1 MTRWWGD
8 TLFRRLFILMWV
20 TLVGSHVVAFA
31 VGSLLRTAPPGHV
44 QQAPRSTRPRFPS
57 LPPPPGLDG
66 GPGGPGG
73 PPPGMGGRPPSRGGP
88 GMAPQGPGPGAMPD
102 HTEQAHQAMPFPTS
116 MLVLDYGVR
125 LLIIGLAA
133 WLGARWLSRPM
144 HTLASASRS
153 LTASLG
159 QDTQVARLNETE
171 GTTEVRETAR
181 VFNEMAGQLSEQFK
195 TRGLL
200 VASLSHDLR
209 TPLTRMRM
217 RLACLPEDPVLDR
230 CVSDIRE
237 MNELIDSALEL
248 FRGSSSTEPAQNT
261 DVFSVVQ
268 SLTDDL
274 IEQGQPV
281 TFQGAAAIAR
291 AQPTLL
297 RRVVSNLIG
306 NAVRYGQRADVTVSL
321 QGDQVSI
328 VVDDAGPGIRPDQ
341 LDAVFRPFYRVES
354 SRNRHTGGAGL
365 GLYIARDLMVRQG
378 GTLTLVNR
386 PQGGLRAQVLLPH
399 GQARAPVSTPTQSR

>member
-1 MTRWWGD
+1 MRRWLGD

-20 TLVGSHVVAFA
+20 TLVGSHIVAYS
-31 VGSLLRTAPPGHV
+31 VGALFRAEPPGHGPG
-44 QQAPRSTRPRFPS
+44 AGLSTLPTFPS
-57 LPPPPGLDG
+57 LPPTPGLDD
-66 GPGGPGG
+66 GPGGHGG
-73 PPPGMGGRPPSRGGP
+73 
-88 GMAPQGPGPGAMPD
+88 PQGPGSHPD
-102 HTEQAHQAMPFPTS
+102 DGPDQPPPHGNAQANPPSPFPTS
-116 MLVLDYGVR
+116 LLVLDYGVR

-144 HTLASASRS
+144 QTLATASRA
-153 LTASLG
+153 LTASLDQG
-159 QDTQVARLNETE
+159 AGTIRLNETQ
-171 GTTEVRETAR
+171 GTAEVRETAR

-217 RLACLPEDPVLDR
+217 RLTGLPDDPLVDR
-230 CVSDIRE
+230 CVGDIRE

-248 FRGSSSTEPAQNT
+248 FRGAHATEPVQNT
-261 DVFSVVQ
+261 EVCSVVQ

-281 TFQGAAAIAR
+281 SFSGSPAIAPS
-291 AQPTLL
+291 QPTLL
-297 RRVVSNLIG
+297 RRVVSNLVS
-306 NAVRYGQRADVTVSL
+306 NAIRYGHRADVTVSA
-321 QGDQVSI
+321 QDHQVSI
-328 VVDDAGPGIRPDQ
+328 VVDDAGPGIPPDQ

-365 GLYIARDLMVRQG
+365 GLYIARDLITRQG
-378 GTLTLVNR
+378 GTLTLLNR
-386 PQGGLRAQVLLPH
+386 PQGGLRAEVLLPR
-399 GQARAPVSTPTQSR
+399 GKARTVSTPTQSR